1 MRIEAQFIP
10 IASHSPLVDIIRSD
24 LLNLRKITAMT
35 IRRQYSLPNCTL
47 ILDGLSDGNPTTGI
61 ADPRPVMSSLYNAEC
76 HFVGCEQPLF
86 GGKDFLT
93 SLVGTVSSYTQE
105 LLSGV
110 SHPAPASNDNSLV
123 SLTRGN
129 RDDIHTLNTN
139 PNPKETGS
147 TGLLTDGKPTEIQ
160 LSTVQLFDLVEA
172 IDRFLA
178 DNRTLPDLKVPLK
191 PATRALAK
199 PMSAQATSAGVGV
212 ASLLVA
218 SLIGYAIPTPKV
230 TAPKFVDGS
239 APIVA
244 PKDASTTPKAAPPI
258 VIPSPK
264 PSPTPSPSPSTSPA
278 STSKGNKLVDGTQ
291 LGFLDRKL
299 RRDLDRNWENRRQLK
314 QSGTFKVSIDPEGE
328 IVGYQPIEGTT
339 DPKVADLTP
348 LPKLVR
354 KTPDPNGTS
363 GDFRV
368 VFTAG
373 GVLQISPWDGR
384 KRGTSLGKEIA
395 DPKMEKILADNLQAK
410 LEQEVATDKSTYP
423 KNVKYRVG
431 VNQTGDIVDYEP
443 AEAGAYDAE
452 SKTPLPKLVK
462 FSPLAATS
470 EEPLARYVVTFQR
483 DGKVLVVK

>member
-1 MRIEAQFIP
+1 
-10 IASHSPLVDIIRSD
+10 
-24 LLNLRKITAMT
+24 MT

-86 GGKDFLT
+86 GGRDFLT
-93 SLVGTVSSYTQE
+93 SLVATVSSYAQE

-110 SHPAPASNDNSLV
+110 PHPLPTSTSNSLV
-123 SLTRGN
+123 SLARGN
-129 RDDIHTLNTN
+129 REDIHTLNAN
-139 PNPKETGS
+139 PDPNNKEMGS
-147 TGLLTDGKPTEIQ
+147 TGLLTDGKPTQIQ

-178 DNRTLPDLKVPLK
+178 DKRTLPDLKVPLK
-191 PATRALAK
+191 PVTKALAQ
-199 PMSAQATSAGVGV
+199 PISAQSTSAGVGIV
-212 ASLLVA
+212 SLVVA
-218 SLIGYAIPTPKV
+218 SLIGYIIPIPKV
-230 TAPKFVDGS
+230 SAPKFVDPT

-244 PKDASTTPKAAPPI
+244 PKDSSTPAKSEPI
-258 VIPSPK
+258 VIPTPSSTPTPSSS
-264 PSPTPSPSPSTSPA
+264 PSPTSAAPD
-278 STSKGNKLVDGTQ
+278 KGSKLVDGTQ

-299 RRDLDRNWENRRQLK
+299 RRDLDRNWENRRQIK
-314 QSGTFKVSIDPEGE
+314 QPGTFRVSVDPEGE

-339 DPKVADLTP
+339 DPKLADLTP
-348 LPKLVR
+348 LPKLVK

-410 LEQEVATDKSTYP
+410 LEQEVATDKSTYA
-423 KNVKYRVG
+423 KNIKYRVG

-470 EEPLARYVVTFQR
+470 EEPLARYVVTFQP
-483 DGKVLVVK
+483 DGKVSVVK

>member
-1 MRIEAQFIP
+1 
-10 IASHSPLVDIIRSD
+10 
-24 LLNLRKITAMT
+24 MT

-93 SLVGTVSSYTQE
+93 SLVATVSSYTQE

-110 SHPAPASNDNSLV
+110 AHPAPTSDDTSLV
-123 SLTRGN
+123 YLARGD
-129 RDDIHTLNTN
+129 RDDIHTLNAN
-139 PNPKETGS
+139 PDPNNKEMGS
-147 TGLLTDGKPTEIQ
+147 TGLLTDGKPTQIQ

-178 DNRTLPDLKVPLK
+178 DKRTLPDLKIPLK
-191 PATRALAK
+191 PVTRTLAK

-218 SLIGYAIPTPKV
+218 SLIGYVIPTPKV
-230 TAPKFVDGS
+230 TAPKFVDAS

-244 PKDASTTPKAAPPI
+244 PKDASTTPKAAAPI
-258 VIPSPK
+258 VIPSPE
-264 PSPTPSPSPSTSPA
+264 PTPTPSPSTSPA

-314 QSGTFKVSIDPEGE
+314 QAGTFKVSVDPEGE
-328 IVGYQPIEGTT
+328 VVGYQPIEGTT
-339 DPKVADLTP
+339 DTKVADLTP
-348 LPKLVR
+348 LPKLVK

-368 VFTAG
+368 VFTTG

-395 DPKMEKILADNLQAK
+395 DPKLEKILAENLQAK
-410 LEQEVATDKSTYP
+410 LEQEVSTDKSTYP
-423 KNVKYRVG
+423 KNIKYRVG

>member
-1 MRIEAQFIP
+1 
-10 IASHSPLVDIIRSD
+10 
-24 LLNLRKITAMT
+24 MT

-86 GGKDFLT
+86 GGRDFLT
-93 SLVGTVSSYTQE
+93 SLVATVSSYTQE

-110 SHPAPASNDNSLV
+110 PHPLPTSTSNSLV
-123 SLTRGN
+123 SLARGS

-139 PNPKETGS
+139 PNPNTKETGS
-147 TGLLTDGKPTEIQ
+147 TGLLTDGKPTQIQ

-178 DNRTLPDLKVPLK
+178 DKRTLPDLKVPLK
-191 PATRALAK
+191 PVTKALVQ
-199 PMSAQATSAGVGV
+199 PISRQATSAGVGI
-212 ASLLVA
+212 ASLVVA
-218 SLIGYAIPTPKV
+218 SLIGIAIPAPKV
-230 TAPKFVDGS
+230 SAPKFVDPT
-239 APIVA
+239 APKSA
-244 PKDASTTPKAAPPI
+244 PKDASTTPKSAPI
-258 VIPSPK
+258 VVPTPESKSTPTPTSSAS
-264 PSPTPSPSPSTSPA
+264 PSPTSALPD
-278 STSKGNKLVDGTQ
+278 KGAKLVDGTQ

-299 RRDLDRNWENRRQLK
+299 RRDLDRNWENRTQIK
-314 QSGTFKVSIDPEGE
+314 QAESFRVSVNPEGE
-328 IVGYQPIEGTT
+328 IVSYQPSEGKT
-339 DPKVADLTP
+339 DTKLADLTP
-348 LPKLVR
+348 LPKLV
-354 KTPDPNGTS
+354 KQNPDPNAAS

-368 VFTAG
+368 VFTPG
-373 GVLQISPWDGR
+373 GVLQISPWDGF

-395 DPKMEKILADNLQAK
+395 DPKMEKVLADNLQAK
-410 LEQEVATDKSTYP
+410 LEQEVATDKSTYT
-423 KNVKYRVG
+423 KDIKYRVG
-431 VNQTGDIVDYEP
+431 VTKTGDIVDYEP

-462 FSPLAATS
+462 FNPLAATS

>member
-1 MRIEAQFIP
+1 
-10 IASHSPLVDIIRSD
+10 
-24 LLNLRKITAMT
+24 MT

-86 GGKDFLT
+86 GGRDFLT
-93 SLVGTVSSYTQE
+93 SLVATVSSYTQE
-105 LLSGV
+105 LLSE
-110 SHPAPASNDNSLV
+110 APHHAPTINDTSLV
-123 SLTRGN
+123 SLARGD
-129 RDDIHTLNTN
+129 RKDIHTLNAN
-139 PNPKETGS
+139 PDPNNKEVGS
-147 TGLLTDGKPTEIQ
+147 TGLLTDGKPTQIQ

-178 DNRTLPDLKVPLK
+178 DKRTLPDLKIPLK
-191 PATRALAK
+191 PVTKTLAQ
-199 PMSAQATSAGVGV
+199 PISAQATSAGVGL
-212 ASLLVA
+212 ASLVLA
-218 SLIGYAIPTPKV
+218 SLIGYAIPAPKV
-230 TAPKFVDGS
+230 SAPKFVDPS

-244 PKDASTTPKAAPPI
+244 PKDASTSKPAPI
-258 VIPSPK
+258 VIPTPE
-264 PSPTPSPSPSTSPA
+264 PSPSPSTSP
-278 STSKGNKLVDGTQ
+278 SPTSAVPDKGTKIVDGTQ

-299 RRDLDRNWENRRQLK
+299 RRDLDRNWENRRQIK
-314 QSGTFKVSIDPEGE
+314 QAGTFRVSVDPEGE

-348 LPKLVR
+348 LPKLAR
-354 KTPDPNGTS
+354 KTPSANETK
-363 GDFRV
+363 GDFKV
-368 VFTAG
+368 VFTPG

-395 DPKMEKILADNLQAK
+395 DPKLEKILADNLQAK
-410 LEQEVATDKSTYP
+410 LEQEVATDKSTYT
-423 KNVKYRVG
+423 KDVKYRVG
-431 VNQTGDIVDYEP
+431 VTGTGDIVDYEP

>member
-1 MRIEAQFIP
+1 
-10 IASHSPLVDIIRSD
+10 
-24 LLNLRKITAMT
+24 MT

-86 GGKDFLT
+86 GGRDFLT
-93 SLVGTVSSYTQE
+93 SLVATVSSYTQE

-110 SHPAPASNDNSLV
+110 AHPAPTSNDNSLV
-123 SLTRGN
+123 SLARGS
-129 RDDIHTLNTN
+129 RDDIHTLNANPDPTN
-139 PNPKETGS
+139 KEVGS
-147 TGLLTDGKPTEIQ
+147 TGLLTDGKPTQIQ

-178 DNRTLPDLKVPLK
+178 DNRTLPDLKIPLK
-191 PATRALAK
+191 PVTKALAK
-199 PMSAQATSAGVGV
+199 PMGAQATSAGVGV
-212 ASLLVA
+212 ASLIVA
-218 SLIGYAIPTPKV
+218 SLIGYIIPIPKV
-230 TAPKFVDGS
+230 TAPKFVDAS

-244 PKDASTTPKAAPPI
+244 PQDTSTPPKASPI
-258 VIPSPK
+258 VIPSPE
-264 PSPTPSPSPSTSPA
+264 PTTSPSPSPSPSSALPD
-278 STSKGNKLVDGTQ
+278 KGTKLVDGTQ

-299 RRDLDRNWENRRQLK
+299 RRDLDRNWENRRQIK
-314 QSGTFKVSIDPEGE
+314 QAGTFRVSVDPEGE
-328 IVGYQPIEGTT
+328 IVDYKPIEGTT

-348 LPKLVR
+348 LPKLVK

-368 VFTAG
+368 VFTSG

-395 DPKMEKILADNLQAK
+395 DPKMEKVLAENLQAK
-410 LEQEVATDKSTYP
+410 LEQEVATDKSTYT
-423 KNVKYRVG
+423 KDIKYRVG

-470 EEPLARYVVTFQR
+470 EEPLARYVVTFKQ
-483 DGKVLVVK
+483 DGKVAVVK